1 MNASF
6 VNTPL
11 GGLGVA
17 KFGAQVRLRSEGDLQ
32 SNFANPNP
40 GPGLGSV
47 VGNNPPI
54 SYYNNNYVLP
64 PYADYG
70 ILLSRVPLVGATSNP
85 NDPNDPTGTAYA
97 NYQSNVSGFQHNA
110 ENVYAGYGME
120 TITFGKL
127 QMLAGARLEVT
138 NGNYGAY
145 AATDTGM
152 TNNNGTDEVIDYTF
166 NNNHQDYINVFPS
179 VQFKYAF
186 TDQFQMRAA
195 YSTGIGRPG
204 FQQISAAD
212 TITVGGAT
220 NGDTIAVNQ
229 GNPNLKPTTGNSF
242 DLTAEYYGP
251 HDSTLSGGLFYKT
264 FKNYIFQTINDGS
277 VFYQGVETPAQI
289 TSYQNVSGAYAEG
302 LELDAHRRFYELI
315 SPFDGLGIDGN
326 ITFVNSSGHS
336 DGPQYKAYQLPETS
350 PITYNAALFY
360 EKGPVYAQISVN
372 YVSRSLFATVNP
384 VQSGFADPNP
394 RDVDNFTSARTTV
407 DTDFD
412 YAATPRLTFFAQA
425 RNITN
430 TPLEFTQSASSQYPI
445 QREFYDMDWLVG
457 MRLKLAS

>member
-1 MNASF
+1 
-6 VNTPL
+6 
-11 GGLGVA
+11 
-17 KFGAQVRLRSEGDLQ
+17 
-32 SNFANPNP
+32 
-40 GPGLGSV
+40 
-47 VGNNPPI
+47 
-54 SYYNNNYVLP
+54 
-64 PYADYG
+64 
-70 ILLSRVPLVGATSNP
+70 
-85 NDPNDPTGTAYA
+85 
-97 NYQSNVSGFQHNA
+97 
-110 ENVYAGYGME
+110 
-120 TITFGKL
+120 
-127 QMLAGARLEVT
+127 VT

-152 TNNNGTDEVIDYTF
+152 TNNNGTDEVIDYTL

-220 NGDTIAVNQ
+220 NGDAIAVNQ

-251 HDSTLSGGLFYKT
+251 HDSTFSGGLFYKT
-264 FKNYIFQTINDGS
+264 FTNYIFQTINDGS
-277 VFYQGVETPAQI
+277 VIYQGVETPAQI

-336 DGPQYKAYQLPETS
+336 DGPQY
-350 PITYNAALFY
+350 NAALFY
-360 EKGPVYAQISVN
+360 EKVRFTRRYRSTTSRAACMPTSTRYNPALPIPTRATSIISPRPGPRSTPISTM
-372 YVSRSLFATVNP
+372 R
-384 VQSGFADPNP
+384 P
-394 RDVDNFTSARTTV
+394 RR
-407 DTDFD
+407 
-412 YAATPRLTFFAQA
+412 
-425 RNITN
+425 
-430 TPLEFTQSASSQYPI
+430 
-445 QREFYDMDWLVG
+445 G
-457 MRLKLAS
+457 